1 MSYKSQVCSRHG
13 HFDPTRPSG
22 GCTFSD
28 SVLVTQMRDAL
39 SFRTST
45 AASPTEPPRPE
56 IATETTLASGPA
68 LEPVPPSH
76 PVFRRT
82 TWIAT
87 AAVVLLLLVSIFAVK
102 HYFSNRSVAAQAGTV
117 TARTENFV
125 KFLRLTGTTEA
136 VHERPIL
143 VPTLEGAQVGQLV
156 ITRIV
161 PTGTRV
167 KKGDVLAEFDRQA
180 QLKDALDKRAAYQN
194 LLDQLAEKRAT
205 EAAASAK
212 DQTEIQQADDAL
224 KKAQL
229 EVSKNDI
236 VSRIDAEKNRETLAE
251 AEATLK
257 QLQQTFKLKRESAA
271 ADIRSTAIQADRAK
285 QTMLYAESN
294 AKKMQLLSPMD
305 GVAVLNMVW
314 TGGRMG
320 DAQAGDSVRPGLA
333 FMRVVDPSQMNVSV
347 EVNQADFLSL
357 HVGQHAVVHLDAY
370 PEMAFSAEL
379 EELSPLAH
387 ASQFSDKVRT
397 FSATFAVSGNNARL
411 MPDLSAA
418 VDVEL
423 DSVKN
428 ALVVPIQSVE
438 SDGGH
443 EYVWVREGGSFTM
456 HSVTTGAH
464 NDLDVVIDSGLK
476 PGEVVKRSAAGT
488 LVAGM

>member
-1 MSYKSQVCSRHG
+1 M
-13 HFDPTRPSG
+13 
-22 GCTFSD
+22 
-28 SVLVTQMRDAL
+28 
-39 SFRTST
+39 
-45 AASPTEPPRPE
+45 
-56 IATETTLASGPA
+56 
-68 LEPVPPSH
+68 
-76 PVFRRT
+76 
-82 TWIAT
+82 
-87 AAVVLLLLVSIFAVK
+87 VLLLVVAAIIGAK
-102 HYFSNRSVAAQAGTV
+102 DYFSNRSVGGQAGTV
-117 TARTENFV
+117 TAQAENFV
-125 KFLRLTGTTEA
+125 KALRLTGTTEA
-136 VHERPIL
+136 VRARPVL

-161 PTGTRV
+161 STGTRV

-180 QLKDALDKRAAYQN
+180 QLKDALDKRAAYQD

-205 EAAASAK
+205 EVAASAK
-212 DQTEIQQADDAL
+212 DQTDIQQAEDAL

-257 QLQQTFKLKRESAA
+257 QLQQTFKLKRQSAA

-294 AKKMQLLSPMD
+294 AKKMQVLSPMD

-333 FMRVVDPSQMNVSV
+333 LMRVVDPSQMNVSV

-357 HVGQHAVVHLDAY
+357 HVGQHALVHLDAY
-370 PEMAFSAEL
+370 PGLVFSGQV

-397 FSATFAVSGNNARL
+397 FSATFAIAGNNSRL

-423 DSVKN
+423 DAVKN
-428 ALVVPIQSVE
+428 AVVVPIQSV
-438 SDGGH
+438 DGAGGH
-443 EYVWVREGGSFTM
+443 EYVWVRDGGSFKKRA
-456 HSVTTGAH
+456 VTLGPR
-464 NDLDVVIDSGLK
+464 NDLDVVIESGLK
-476 PGEVVKRSAAGT
+476 PGAVLKQSASGEAVAGT
-488 LVAGM
+488 